1 MIAFQSIRR
10 RALGDAPRVR
20 HERLVREIHTVRTF
34 ANSLYAAGASF
45 LFVEADAPLVYL
57 GWAWFVSLVL
67 PSVFTFFALRSS
79 SPQAFIIK
87 SMLAECGVVAVVYL
101 ASGFSTFVVFW
112 GALLMAINALMTAG
126 TIAGVVG
133 LFHRFEIALP
143 EQLSVLLVPLLVDQ
157 GEEQVFLGRDLGRRA
172 GFSQATLLS
181 IDNEV
186 RTIVEEGHNW
196 ARSILAA
203 NIHILHKIAQ
213 ILLEKETLEGDEFR
227 RVVLGMNP
235 VLPEGIGS
243 VA

>member
-1 MIAFQSIRR
+1 MAMGG
-10 RALGDAPRVR
+10 RAA
-20 HERLVREIHTVRTF
+20 EE
-34 ANSLYAAGASF
+34 
-45 LFVEADAPLVYL
+45 
-57 GWAWFVSLVL
+57 LVL
-67 PSVFTFFALRSS
+67 NEVTTGAANDIR
-79 SPQAFIIK
+79 QATD
-87 SMLAECGVVAVVYL
+87 LARNMVCRYGMSLELGPVA
-101 ASGFSTFVVFW
+101 W
-112 GALLMAINALMTAG
+112 
-126 TIAGVVG
+126 
-133 LFHRFEIALP
+133 
-143 EQLSVLLVPLLVDQ
+143 DQ